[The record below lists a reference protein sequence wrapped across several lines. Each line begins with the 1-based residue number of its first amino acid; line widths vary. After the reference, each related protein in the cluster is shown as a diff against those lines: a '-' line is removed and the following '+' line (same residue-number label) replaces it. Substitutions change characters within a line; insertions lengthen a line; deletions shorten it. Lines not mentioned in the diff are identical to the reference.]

1 MKWLYIL
8 ILPLYTLTAQDFKS
22 DISVVQFSAPF
33 TKNSE
38 ISLKPFKS
46 YNTYTFHIT
55 EKKRY
60 LMMKKSNIYLPLY
73 YTIMEMRL

>member
-38 ISLKPFKS
+38 ISLKPFK
-46 YNTYTFHIT
+46 
-55 EKKRY
+55 
-60 LMMKKSNIYLPLY
+60 L
-73 YTIMEMRL
+73 TIPTLFI

>member
-33 TKNSE
+33 TK
-38 ISLKPFKS
+38 KF
-46 YNTYTFHIT
+46 
-55 EKKRY
+55 
-60 LMMKKSNIYLPLY
+60 
-73 YTIMEMRL
+73 